1 MEYQAYQ
8 EYVAAWGFYL
18 GACAVLIGIGCY
30 WTRVIRNDYLRG
42 IVRLTASVAM
52 LLPVVHEDSSAVL
65 VPALVVVFLG
75 AFIGNTIAAVK
86 AANILAFAVIGA
98 VIVAIIL
105 VRLGRQWRAKHP
117 KSGQGSRQAL
127 SEKASELAD

>member
-18 GACAVLIGIGCY
+18 ASCVVLIGVGCY
-30 WTRVIRNDYLRG
+30 WTRAIRNDYLRG
-42 IVRLTASVAM
+42 VIRLVASVTM
-52 LLPVVHEDSSAVL
+52 LLPVTHEDNPAVF
-65 VPALVVVFLG
+65 VPALVVLFLG

-98 VIVAIIL
+98 IIVALIL
-105 VRLGRQWRAKHP
+105 VRLGRQWQAKRARK
-117 KSGQGSRQAL
+117 GAGGGVL